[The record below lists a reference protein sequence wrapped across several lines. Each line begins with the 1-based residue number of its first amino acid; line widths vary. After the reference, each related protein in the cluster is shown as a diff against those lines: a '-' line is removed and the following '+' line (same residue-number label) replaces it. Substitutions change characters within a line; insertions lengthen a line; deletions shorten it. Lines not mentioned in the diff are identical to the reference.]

1 MATVETFGV
10 DADRILADLPQL
22 VIDTGAGILLTTAR
36 ATTLIQA
43 QAARIHAML
52 DGAFGA
58 GTSAAIAALGATD
71 SQYLNAQRLVVA
83 AVIPQVLRASHHPT
97 TIDAD
102 TRALLEDLQA
112 QLALLESDPARAIG
126 RVSDDS
132 SVSMPRTRFADLQ
145 LSTTLASKRAR
156 RHFDGRSNLL
166 GVDEGGFEF

>member
-1 MATVETFGV
+1 METFGV

-43 QAARIHAML
+43 QAARINAML

-71 SQYLNAQRLVVA
+71 SQYLNAQRLVA